1 MKTLATLSTLSALG
15 TSLVA
20 AGAALFA
27 LSGPAHAATDLELWR
42 LDCGSVVVKD
52 LSSFSDT
59 FAYAGQTRTLTDS
72 CYVIRHG
79 ADYLLWDTGLPVALI
94 GKAPDLSQP
103 LAPSLTID
111 IPTQLAKIGIKPDQ
125 IGIVGISHN
134 HFDHMGQASTF
145 AKATLM
151 IGAGDWESLHENP
164 LPFGVMPAL
173 VQPWMDGKAK
183 LDPVSG
189 DRDVFGDG
197 SVMMLA
203 MPGHTKGETALLV
216 KLPQSGPVLL
226 SGDVV
231 HFEEQ
236 IANNGV
242 PPFNIDRAESL
253 ASMERMNG
261 IAKQLNAKLI
271 IQHDAD
277 DIKKLPTFPASAR

>member
-1 MKTLATLSTLSALG
+1 MKTFATLSTLSALG
-15 TSLVA
+15 TSLLA

-27 LSGPAHAATDLELWR
+27 LSSPAQAAADLELWR
-42 LDCGSVVVKD
+42 LDCGSVAVKD
-52 LSSFSDT
+52 LSVFSDT
-59 FAYAGQTRTLTDS
+59 FNYAGESRTLTDS

-79 ADYLLWDTGLPVALI
+79 ADYLLWDTGLPAALI
-94 GKAPDLSQP
+94 GKAPDLTQP
-103 LAPSLTID
+103 LAPSLTVD
-111 IPTQLAKIGIKPDQ
+111 IPTQLEKIGIKPDR
-125 IGIVGISHN
+125 IGLVGISHN
-134 HFDHMGQASTF
+134 HFDHLGQAATF

-164 LPFGVMPAL
+164 LPFGVVPAL

-183 LDPVSG
+183 IDPVSG

-203 MPGHTKGETALLV
+203 MPGHTRGETALLV

-236 IANNGV
+236 IGNSGV

-271 IQHDAD
+271 IQHDAGD
-277 DIKKLPTFPASAR
+277 VAKLPAFPASAR

>member
-1 MKTLATLSTLSALG
+1 MKTLATPSTLGASVL
-15 TSLVA
+15 A
-20 AGAALFA
+20 AGVALFT
-27 LSGPAHAATDLELWR
+27 LSGFARAAADLELWR
-42 LDCGSVVVKD
+42 LDCGSIVVKD

-59 FAYAGQTRTLTDS
+59 FAYKGESRTLTDS

-79 ADYLLWDTGLPVALI
+79 ADYLLWDTGLPAALI
-94 GKAPDLSQP
+94 GKAPDLTQP
-103 LAPSLTID
+103 LAPSLSVD

-134 HFDHMGQASTF
+134 HFDHLGQASTF
-145 AKATLM
+145 AKATMM

-183 LDPVSG
+183 IDPASG

-197 SVMMLA
+197 SVTMLA

-236 IANNGV
+236 IGNNGV

-253 ASMERMNG
+253 ASMERMNR
-261 IAKQLNAKLI
+261 IAKQLNAKLVV
-271 IQHDAD
+271 QHDAD
-277 DIKKLPTFPASAR
+277 DIGKLPAFPASAR

>member
-1 MKTLATLSTLSALG
+1 MKTSATLSTLGASIL
-15 TSLVA
+15 A
-20 AGAALFA
+20 AGFGLLA
-27 LSGPAHAATDLELWR
+27 LSGSAQAAADLELWR

-59 FAYAGQTRTLTDS
+59 FAYKGESRTLTDS

-79 ADYLLWDTGLPVALI
+79 ADYLLWDTGLPAALI

-103 LAPSLTID
+103 LAPSLSVD

-134 HFDHMGQASTF
+134 HFDHIGQAATF

-183 LDPVSG
+183 IDPVSG

-236 IANNGV
+236 IGNNGV

-277 DIKKLPTFPASAR
+277 DIKKLPAFPASAR

>member
-1 MKTLATLSTLSALG
+1 MKTLATLSTLGASIL
-15 TSLVA
+15 A
-20 AGAALFA
+20 AGAGLLA
-27 LSGPAHAATDLELWR
+27 LSASAQAAADFELWR

-59 FAYAGQTRTLTDS
+59 FAYKGESRTLTDS

-79 ADYLLWDTGLPVALI
+79 ADYLLWDTGLPAALI

-103 LAPSLTID
+103 LAPSLSVD

-164 LPFGVMPAL
+164 LPFGVVPAL

-183 LDPVSG
+183 IDPVSG

-236 IANNGV
+236 IGNNGV

-277 DIKKLPTFPASAR
+277 DVAKLPAFPASAR

>member
-1 MKTLATLSTLSALG
+1 MKTLATLSTLGATIL
-15 TSLVA
+15 A
-20 AGAALFA
+20 AGVGLLA
-27 LSGPAHAATDLELWR
+27 LSGSVQAAADLELWR

-59 FAYAGQTRTLTDS
+59 FAYKGESRTLTDS

-79 ADYLLWDTGLPVALI
+79 ADYLLWDTGLPAALI

-103 LAPSLTID
+103 LAPSLSID

-151 IGAGDWESLHENP
+151 IGAADWESLHENP
-164 LPFGVMPAL
+164 LPFGVVPAL
-173 VQPWMDGKAK
+173 VQPWIDGKAK
-183 LDPVSG
+183 IDPVSG

-236 IANNGV
+236 IGNNGV

-261 IAKQLNAKLI
+261 IAKQLNAKLVV
-271 IQHDAD
+271 QHDAN
-277 DIKKLPTFPASAR
+277 DIGKLPAFPASAR

>member
-1 MKTLATLSTLSALG
+1 MKTLATLSTLGASIL
-15 TSLVA
+15 A
-20 AGAALFA
+20 AGVGLLA
-27 LSGPAHAATDLELWR
+27 LSGSAQAAADLELWR

-59 FAYAGQTRTLTDS
+59 FAYKGESRTLTDS
-72 CYVIRHG
+72 CYVVRHG
-79 ADYLLWDTGLPVALI
+79 ADYLLWDTGLPTALI

-103 LAPSLTID
+103 LAPSLSVD

-134 HFDHMGQASTF
+134 HFDHMGQAATF

-151 IGAGDWESLHENP
+151 IGAADWESLHENP
-164 LPFGVMPAL
+164 LPFGVVPAL

-183 LDPVSG
+183 IDPVSG

-236 IANNGV
+236 IGNNGV

-277 DIKKLPTFPASAR
+277 DVAKLPAFPASAR

>member
-1 MKTLATLSTLSALG
+1 MKTLATLSTLGASVL
-15 TSLVA
+15 A
-20 AGAALFA
+20 AGFGLLA
-27 LSGPAHAATDLELWR
+27 LSGSAQAAADLELWR

-52 LSSFSDT
+52 LSIFSDT
-59 FAYAGQTRTLTDS
+59 FAYKGESRTLTDS

-79 ADYLLWDTGLPVALI
+79 TDYLLWDTGLPAALI
-94 GKAPDLSQP
+94 GKAPDLTQP
-103 LAPSLTID
+103 LAPSLTVD
-111 IPTQLAKIGIKPDQ
+111 IPTQLQKIGIKPDQ
-125 IGIVGISHN
+125 IDIVGISHN
-134 HFDHMGQASTF
+134 HFDHIGQASTF

-183 LDPVSG
+183 IDPVSG

-236 IANNGV
+236 IGNNGV

-253 ASMERMNG
+253 ASMDRMNR
-261 IAKQLNAKLI
+261 IAKQLSAKLVV
-271 IQHDAD
+271 QHDAD
-277 DIKKLPTFPASAR
+277 DVAKLPAFPASAR